1 MRYVKQ
7 EFSEIGSKA
16 LDAVGGIEMSV
27 IEEVQDRHEKRRMTL
42 WKRRL
47 AVACTILFVGIAGT
61 TVFAVLSSSGI
72 LVFRQTNPDSDK
84 KTAVDFVVDGT
95 HKVPLASITGKI
107 RECKELITEQ
117 VKEYDIVSSSN
128 PQQVGREFKKI
139 EDAIE
144 YIGYDGLVWPKVEN
158 ENPSVNVTVYGSE
171 EGDIQEI
178 QLESRFRV
186 NDEMDAVTDAWI
198 FTEES
203 DMEMGVRIDSFS
215 GYFEGVDYSGNS
227 VIENGRSFLVTDPV
241 SMNGWYV
248 RMAFWQENDVIY
260 SFYIRYKEVREKE
273 ADDLVT
279 RWMKAF

>member
-7 EFSEIGSKA
+7 EFSEIGSKV
-16 LDAVGGIEMSV
+16 LDAVGGIDMSV
-27 IEEVQDRHEKRRMTL
+27 IEEVQDRHEKRRMNL

-107 RECKELITEQ
+107 RECKDLIAEQ
-117 VKEYDIVSSSN
+117 VKEYDMLYSSD
-128 PQQVGREFKKI
+128 PQQVSREFQKI
-139 EDAIE
+139 EDAIG
-144 YIGYDGLVWPKVEN
+144 YIGYEGLTWPKVEN

-203 DMEMGVRIDSFS
+203 EEEMGTGIDSFS
-215 GYFEGVDYSGNS
+215 GYFEGVNYSGNS

-248 RMAFWQENDVIY
+248 RMAFWQENGVIY
-260 SFYIRYKEVREKE
+260 TFYVRYKEVKEKE
-273 ADDLVT
+273 ADELVT
-279 RWMKAF
+279 RWMQAF